1 MLKITKQTESAELS
15 PLKPPCNFTLTGV
28 NWIEQKARDST
39 SHLRGITRDVFP
51 RHAVTVHEFS
61 FHRVSLSIICV
72 ACDFGL
78 EQFLR
83 FRATMRIRSPFAF
96 VLTLL
101 TFSTLS
107 ITTNAQQLR
116 DAFRKVSQAVVIV
129 RTKRVEVAP
138 SADEPMAITDGLGSG
153 VLISNDG
160 KVLTAA
166 HVVQTADVASVEFPD
181 GQVIIA
187 RVIGSDVQSDLAL
200 LQLKEMPK
208 DVAPAML
215 GDSDKVEV
223 GDQIFVIGAPYGI
236 SQTLSV
242 GHLSGRHRLNRNDQ
256 STSVELL
263 QTDAAINTGNSG
275 GPMFDM
281 EGNVIGIVSSIMS
294 HSGGS
299 EGLAF
304 ATSANTAKQLLLE
317 RKPFWS
323 GIDGLVVTGA
333 MAKALNLPQP
343 AGVLVQR
350 IGDGSIGSQLGIN
363 QGTLRATIHGMDIL
377 LGGDVI
383 LSVNNIA
390 IIDPRSAQSLGS
402 FTSDENYERIYN
414 SVAALKPGDPLVV
427 TVFREG
433 KVLRLTT
440 TIVR

>member
-1 MLKITKQTESAELS
+1 
-15 PLKPPCNFTLTGV
+15 
-28 NWIEQKARDST
+28 
-39 SHLRGITRDVFP
+39 
-51 RHAVTVHEFS
+51 
-61 FHRVSLSIICV
+61 
-72 ACDFGL
+72 
-78 EQFLR
+78 
-83 FRATMRIRSPFAF
+83 MRIKSPFAF
-96 VLTLL
+96 MLSLL
-101 TFSTLS
+101 TFCAIS

-116 DAFRKVSQAVVIV
+116 DAFRQVNPSVVIV

-138 SADEPMAITDGLGSG
+138 SADEPMTIIDGLGSG

-160 KVLTAA
+160 KILTAA
-166 HVVQTADVASVEFPD
+166 HVVQTADVASVEFSD
-181 GQVIIA
+181 GQEISA
-187 RVIGSDVQSDLAL
+187 RVIGSDIQSDVAL

-208 DVAPAML
+208 GVTPATL

-242 GHLSGRHRLNRNDQ
+242 GHLSGRHRLNTNNQR
-256 STSVELL
+256 TSVEFL

-281 EGNVIGIVSSIMS
+281 QGNVIGIVSSIMS
-294 HSGGS
+294 RTGGS

-304 ATSANTAKQLLLE
+304 ATAANTAKQLLLE

-333 MAKALNLPQP
+333 LAKAINLPQA

-350 IGDGSIGSQLGIN
+350 IGDGSIGSHLGIN
-363 QGTLRATIHGMDIL
+363 PGTLRVTIQGTDLL

-383 LSVNNIA
+383 LSVNNIPV
-390 IIDPRSAQSLGS
+390 IDPSSAQSVGNL
-402 FTSDENYERIYN
+402 TSDENYERIYN
-414 SVAALKPGDPLVV
+414 SVATLKRGDPLVV

-433 KVLRLTT
+433 KVLKLTT
-440 TIVR
+440 TIDR

>member
-1 MLKITKQTESAELS
+1 L
-15 PLKPPCNFTLTGV
+15 
-28 NWIEQKARDST
+28 
-39 SHLRGITRDVFP
+39 
-51 RHAVTVHEFS
+51 
-61 FHRVSLSIICV
+61 
-72 ACDFGL
+72 
-78 EQFLR
+78 LR
-83 FRATMRIRSPFAF
+83 FAATMRIKSPFAF
-96 VLTLL
+96 LFALL

-107 ITTNAQQLR
+107 VATNAQQLR
-116 DAFRKVSQAVVIV
+116 DAFRNVSQAVVIV

-138 SADEPMAITDGLGSG
+138 SAEEPMAITDGLGSG

-166 HVVQTADVASVEFPD
+166 HVVQTADVATVEFPD
-181 GQVIIA
+181 GQTIIA
-187 RVIGSDVQSDLAL
+187 HIIGSDVRSDVAL

-208 DVAPAML
+208 GVAPVRL
-215 GDSDKVEV
+215 GDSDKMEV

-242 GHLSGRHRLNRNDQ
+242 GHLSGRHRLPSNNE
-256 STSVELL
+256 SATSVEFL

-317 RKPFWS
+317 RRPFWS

-333 MAKALNLPQP
+333 LAKALNLPQA

-350 IGDGSIGSQLGIN
+350 IGDGSIGSRLGIN
-363 QGTLRATIHGMDIL
+363 PGNLRVTILGTDIL

-383 LSVNNIA
+383 LGVNNIGV
-390 IIDPRSAQSLGS
+390 IDPRSAQSLGS

-433 KVLRLTT
+433 KVMKLTT
-440 TIVR
+440 TIDR

>member
-1 MLKITKQTESAELS
+1 
-15 PLKPPCNFTLTGV
+15 V
-28 NWIEQKARDST
+28 
-39 SHLRGITRDVFP
+39 
-51 RHAVTVHEFS
+51 
-61 FHRVSLSIICV
+61 
-72 ACDFGL
+72 GL
-78 EQFLR
+78 EQLLLFA
-83 FRATMRIRSPFAF
+83 ATMRIRTPFAF
-96 VLTLL
+96 VLSLL
-101 TFSTLS
+101 TFSTIS
-107 ITTNAQQLR
+107 ITANAQQLR
-116 DAFRKVSQAVVIV
+116 DAFRKVGPSVVIV
-129 RTKRVEVAP
+129 RTKRVEIAP
-138 SADEPMAITDGLGSG
+138 SPNEPMAIIDGLGSG

-166 HVVQTADVASVEFPD
+166 HVVQTADVASVEFSD
-181 GQVIIA
+181 GQQIIA
-187 RVIGSDVQSDLAL
+187 RVIGSDVQSDVAL

-208 DVAPAML
+208 GVTPAML

-223 GDQIFVIGAPYGI
+223 GDEVFAIGAPYGI

-242 GHLSGRHRLNRNDQ
+242 GHLSGRHRLKRNNQ
-256 STSVELL
+256 STSVEFL

-304 ATSANTAKQLLLE
+304 ATAANTVKRMLLE

-333 MAKALNLPQP
+333 MAKALNLPQG

-350 IGDGSIGSQLGIN
+350 IGDGSMGAQLGIN
-363 QGTLRATIHGMDIL
+363 PGTLRATVHGMDIL

-390 IIDPRSAQSLGS
+390 IIDPLSAQSLGNL
-402 FTSDENYERIYN
+402 TSDENYERIYN
-414 SVAALKPGDPLVV
+414 SVSDLKPGDALVV
-427 TVFREG
+427 TIFREG
-433 KVLRLTT
+433 KVLKLTT
-440 TIVR
+440 TIER

>member
-1 MLKITKQTESAELS
+1 
-15 PLKPPCNFTLTGV
+15 
-28 NWIEQKARDST
+28 
-39 SHLRGITRDVFP
+39 
-51 RHAVTVHEFS
+51 
-61 FHRVSLSIICV
+61 
-72 ACDFGL
+72 
-78 EQFLR
+78 
-83 FRATMRIRSPFAF
+83 MRIKSPFAF
-96 VLTLL
+96 MLSLL
-101 TFSTLS
+101 TFCAIS

-116 DAFRKVSQAVVIV
+116 DAFRQVNPSVVIV

-138 SADEPMAITDGLGSG
+138 SADEPMTIIDGLGSG

-160 KVLTAA
+160 KILTAA
-166 HVVQTADVASVEFPD
+166 HVVQTADVASVEFSD
-181 GQVIIA
+181 GQEISA
-187 RVIGSDVQSDLAL
+187 RVIGSDIQSDVAL

-208 DVAPAML
+208 GVTPATL

-242 GHLSGRHRLNRNDQ
+242 GHLSGRHRLNTNNQR
-256 STSVELL
+256 TSVEFL

-281 EGNVIGIVSSIMS
+281 QGNVIGIVSSIMS
-294 HSGGS
+294 RTGGS

-304 ATSANTAKQLLLE
+304 ATAANTAKQLLLE

-333 MAKALNLPQP
+333 LAKAINLPQA

-350 IGDGSIGSQLGIN
+350 IGDGSIGSHLGIN
-363 QGTLRATIHGMDIL
+363 PGTLRVTIQGTDLL

-383 LSVNNIA
+383 LSVNNIPV
-390 IIDPRSAQSLGS
+390 IDPSSAQSVGNL
-402 FTSDENYERIYN
+402 TSDENYERIYN
-414 SVAALKPGDPLVV
+414 SIATLKRGDPLVV

-433 KVLRLTT
+433 KVLKLTT
-440 TIVR
+440 TIDR

>member
-1 MLKITKQTESAELS
+1 
-15 PLKPPCNFTLTGV
+15 
-28 NWIEQKARDST
+28 
-39 SHLRGITRDVFP
+39 
-51 RHAVTVHEFS
+51 
-61 FHRVSLSIICV
+61 
-72 ACDFGL
+72 
-78 EQFLR
+78 
-83 FRATMRIRSPFAF
+83 MRIKSPFIF

-116 DAFRKVSQAVVIV
+116 DAFRKVSHSVVMV
-129 RTKRVEVAP
+129 KTKRVEMAP
-138 SADEPMAITDGLGSG
+138 SAAEPMAIIDGLGSG

-166 HVVQTADVASVEFPD
+166 HVVQTADVARVEFPD
-181 GQVIIA
+181 GQEIIA

-208 DVAPAML
+208 GVAPVTL

-242 GHLSGRHRLNRNDQ
+242 GHLSGRHRLNSNNQ
-256 STSVELL
+256 STSVEFL

-281 EGNVIGIVSSIMS
+281 QGNLIGIVSSIMS
-294 HSGGS
+294 RTGGS

-304 ATSANTAKQLLLE
+304 ATAANTAKRLLLD
-317 RKPFWS
+317 RNSFWS
-323 GIDGLVVTGA
+323 GIDGFVVTGA
-333 MAKALNLPQP
+333 LAKALNLPQT
-343 AGVLVQR
+343 AGFLVQR
-350 IGDGSIGSQLGIN
+350 LGDGSIGSRLGIN
-363 QGTLRATIHGMDIL
+363 QGTLRVTIQGTDIL

-383 LSVNNIA
+383 LSVNNISV
-390 IIDPRSAQSLGS
+390 IDPRSAQLLGNL
-402 FTSDENYERIYN
+402 TSDENYERIYN
-414 SVAALKPGDPLVV
+414 SVATLKPGDPLVV

-433 KVLRLTT
+433 KVLSLTT
-440 TIVR
+440 TIER

>member
-1 MLKITKQTESAELS
+1 MRTKL
-15 PLKPPCNFTLTGV
+15 
-28 NWIEQKARDST
+28 
-39 SHLRGITRDVFP
+39 
-51 RHAVTVHEFS
+51 
-61 FHRVSLSIICV
+61 
-72 ACDFGL
+72 
-78 EQFLR
+78 
-83 FRATMRIRSPFAF
+83 PFAF
-96 VLTLL
+96 MLSLL
-101 TFSTLS
+101 TFCAIS

-116 DAFRKVSQAVVIV
+116 DAFRQVNQSVVIV

-138 SADEPMAITDGLGSG
+138 SADEPMSIVDGLGSG

-166 HVVQTADVASVEFPD
+166 HVVQTADVASVEFSD
-181 GQVIIA
+181 GQAIIA
-187 RVIGSDVQSDLAL
+187 RVIGSDVQSDVAL
-200 LQLKEMPK
+200 LQLTEMPK
-208 DVAPAML
+208 GVTPATL

-236 SQTLSV
+236 SQTLSA
-242 GHLSGRHRLNRNDQ
+242 GHLSGRHRLNTNNQ
-256 STSVELL
+256 STSVEFL

-281 EGNVIGIVSSIMS
+281 QGKVIGIVSSIMS

-304 ATSANTAKQLLLE
+304 ATAANTAKQLLLE

-323 GIDGLVVTGA
+323 GIDALVVTGA
-333 MAKALNLPQP
+333 MAKALNLPQA

-363 QGTLRATIHGMDIL
+363 PGTLRATIHGMDIL

-383 LSVNNIA
+383 LSVNNIT
-390 IIDPRSAQSLGS
+390 IIDPRSAQSLGN

-433 KVLRLTT
+433 KVLKLTT